1 MRTMAIA
8 DAPLRSGLA
17 VVRSGTEL
25 RTDVLLLSLRLSE
38 QAFDVKTAGE
48 FVQPC
53 RENAA
58 GS

>member
-1 MRTMAIA
+1 MAIA

-25 RTDVLLLSLRLSE
+25 RTDVLLLSIRLIE
-38 QAFDVKTAGE
+38 QAFDVKTAAE

-53 RENAA
+53 PENAA